1 MSMVKILALGNEF
14 IKQDSFAKEVSDAL
28 SEKGDYEIINI
39 KDSFQFL
46 EYLQSN
52 EKLIILDVVENLKGV
67 RLLEVSD
74 LINSSILSA
83 HDLDA
88 GFFLQL
94 IKPDVKIIGVPMQ
107 GNLEEIQ
114 TEVEKLLKG

>member
-1 MSMVKILALGNEF
+1 MVKILALGNEF
-14 IKQDSFAKEVSDAL
+14 LKQDSFAKEISNIL
-28 SEKGDYEIINI
+28 SENKEYEIINI

-52 EKLIILDVVENLKGV
+52 EELIILDVVENLKRVG
-67 RLLEVSD
+67 LLEISD

-94 IKPDVKIIGVPMQ
+94 IKPNVKIIGIPMQ
-107 GNLEEIQ
+107 GDLIEIQ
-114 TEVEKLLKG
+114 TDVEKLLKN

>member
-1 MSMVKILALGNEF
+1 MVKILALGNEF